1 MHRLLAHLQV
11 TIISIRSH
19 SYHILP
25 GYRVVT
31 LGHYL
36 TVTIITIMMMTIL
49 IITITSNHDHD
60 HHGDHIQTGY
70 PAVT

>member
-11 TIISIRSH
+11 TIIRSH
-19 SYHILP
+19 SYQKLS

-36 TVTIITIMMMTIL
+36 IVTIITIMMMTIL
-49 IITITSNHDHD
+49 IITTTPNHDHD
-60 HHGDHIQTGY
+60 HHDDRIQPGY